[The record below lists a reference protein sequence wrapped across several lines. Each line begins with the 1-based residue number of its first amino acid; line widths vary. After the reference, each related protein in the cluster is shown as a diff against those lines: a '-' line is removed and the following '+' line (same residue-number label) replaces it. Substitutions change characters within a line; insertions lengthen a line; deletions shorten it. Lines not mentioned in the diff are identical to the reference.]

1 MIDAIAHNMLD
12 RCQNGR
18 DFCVVE
24 KEWKAV
30 RTADEEAHAPD
41 PSASL
46 QLYIT
51 RQVVHMA
58 SLDLDESRVL

>member
-1 MIDAIAHNMLD
+1 MPSYTHMLG
-12 RCQNGR
+12 RCNGR
-18 DFCVVE
+18 HFVVE

-30 RTADEEAHAPD
+30 RTAGKKRTHAPS

-46 QLYIT
+46 QLYMT

-58 SLDLDESRVL
+58 SLDLDERRLS

>member
-1 MIDAIAHNMLD
+1 MPSHTICSTVAKTA
-12 RCQNGR
+12 GT
-18 DFCVVE
+18 FSVVE

-46 QLYIT
+46 QLYMT

-58 SLDLDESRVL
+58 SLDLDESRVS